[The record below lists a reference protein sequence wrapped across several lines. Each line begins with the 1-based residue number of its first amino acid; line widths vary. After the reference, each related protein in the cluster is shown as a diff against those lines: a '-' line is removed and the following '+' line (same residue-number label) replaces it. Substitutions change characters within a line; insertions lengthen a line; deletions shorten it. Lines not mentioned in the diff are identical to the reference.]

1 MVDYIIII
9 VLYSKNIHI
18 TTLIF
23 LLYLEPPKFTE
34 TPRNHEFKA
43 QLVHIGNP
51 DDPTCYICV
60 NCSVTGSPAPVVT
73 WEYQYNG
80 MADYSCITTNQ
91 SDASSPYFVKDNG
104 QVIFNFTVNI
114 VINSLTEVMFQ

>member
-1 MVDYIIII
+1 MYIVHNTHDYKHTLSL
-9 VLYSKNIHI
+9 VFKAKFAKLNYCASKNIHI

-34 TPRNHEFKA
+34 TPINHEFKP
-43 QLVHIGNP
+43 QPVHIGNP

-73 WEYQYNG
+73 WEHQYNG

-91 SDASSPYFVKDNG
+91 SDA
-104 QVIFNFTVNI
+104 
-114 VINSLTEVMFQ
+114 